1 MATRV
6 LTAREYIEYHRKLA
20 RNFRPAALRGVMSG
34 AARCIPYLV
43 QQTRLAPPA
52 NPSGV
57 GKGGAVNTGDFIRRW
72 QAQQTPY
79 GARLF
84 NDHPAAN
91 VIEKGRAAG
100 AKPPPVAP
108 ITAWVMRKI
117 PGYKPA
123 KFGKRIVH
131 PLGPREFK
139 KIASKYNAARGLAFA
154 IAKAIGRRGLIG
166 RRILTSPQ
174 AKFKILQ
181 FVRAETIRELRRAIR
196 ES

>member
-6 LTAREYIEYHRKLA
+6 LNAREYTEYHRKLG

-52 NPSGV
+52 NPAGK
-57 GKGGAVNTGDFIRRW
+57 GKGGAVDTGGFIRLW

-84 NDHPAAN
+84 NSHPAAN
-91 VIEKGRAAG
+91 VIEKGRKPG
-100 AKPPPVAP
+100 SKPPPVAP
-108 ITAWVMRKI
+108 ITAWVMRRLK
-117 PGYKPA
+117 GFKPA
-123 KFGKRIVH
+123 KFGKRVVH

-139 KIASKYNAARGLAFA
+139 KISSKYNAARSVAFA
-154 IAKAIGRRGLIG
+154 IARSIGKRGLIG
-166 RRILTSPQ
+166 RRILTSEQ
-174 AKFKILQ
+174 AKFKIMG
-181 FVRAETIRELRRAIR
+181 FIRAETIRELRRAIR